1 MNPGLASVLGH
12 KACVGDVRVGPG
24 TWRGFCRAAAAALA
38 PTAAKTDRTA
48 TGVVGRGLGV
58 GESSSFRGDPTA
70 AARVM
75 EASFLTAAAADRQ
88 AMGGP
93 LS

>member
-1 MNPGLASVLGH
+1 MNPGLASVLGD

-38 PTAAKTDRTA
+38 PTAARTDRTA
-48 TGVVGRGLGV
+48 TGVVGICLGA
-58 GESSSFRGDPTA
+58 GESSSFRGAPTA
-70 AARVM
+70 AARVT
-75 EASFLTAAAADRQ
+75 EASFLTAAAANRQ
-88 AMGGP
+88 VVGGA